1 MSVFTPNTS
10 FYNTYYEKGRF
21 LFVWRLMLI
30 LCISI
35 FVLMVANYNVNYRD
49 SFSYLI
55 CFGFS
60 VFSLLYLLTT
70 KKYKLIYYVVAV
82 VGTVIC
88 TYSLNSNA
96 NLVHI
101 SDYLWHILT
110 VLITFFGLGLT
121 AGTIVSILMG
131 ANSSYYLFY
140 SLENNM
146 SKIIDFSP
154 SIKIGLLFELILVIS
169 LISYLIFQFVI
180 FHNYSF
186 KKILDSNSELTQ
198 QNKTIRKQNID
209 NVALVQ
215 EVHHRVK
222 NNLQIIISLLRL
234 QKNQIQSIETQTQFS
249 EAINRILTMSLIHQ
263 KLYKGQDFANI
274 ELKPYLEELLTEIT
288 AINDQLIN
296 LNYEI
301 NTNISKINLK
311 TIVPLGLLIN
321 ELASNSIKHAFKTT
335 KKPKI
340 EINIKK
346 ESDNIILIYSVN
358 SVWKCNDKQK
368 DCFGNELIEI
378 LTNQLDG
385 TFKRTSNPNNT
396 IYKFKLKE
404 LFE

>member
-55 CFGFS
+55 SFGFS

-70 KKYKLIYYVVAV
+70 KKYKLIYYIVAV